1 MLFFLPSS
9 NCAYHGEEYSLKVSM
24 DEPAFFLGRNKW
36 NILSHYFP
44 FSGKNLQFFLNYLE
58 KSHHIWTLALVW

>member
-24 DEPAFFLGRNKW
+24 DEPAFFFGRNFAKMPKNRNKW
-36 NILSHYFP
+36 NILSQHFR
-44 FSGKNLQFFLNYLE
+44 FSGKNLHFIFLN
-58 KSHHIWTLALVW
+58 I